1 MRRSVCVV
9 LLCAVVCFAATPAL
23 PQAAREATIEAETRA
38 RIVLQSQISSKLNEP
53 GDPISAVLDEPV
65 YVNGELVMPRGTEF
79 QGRITAATPA
89 GRGQKNGQISIIFEQ
104 IRMPWGNV
112 PVAVALTAIDDWKA
126 DEKMKANDEGKV
138 SGSRS
143 GERTAKNVERG
154 ATIGGAGA
162 LATVLLGGGG
172 AAAGA
177 AIGGGLLGGLLL
189 TKGGDV
195 RVAPG
200 AVFRIKFVKPL
211 TLPVIQQGGT
221 SPKPGSID
229 SQDPPKKALNLS
241 SRYAGVV
248 KCATALDHTNHR
260 RATTI

>member
-1 MRRSVCVV
+1 MRRSVCAV
-9 LLCAVVCFAATPAL
+9 LLCTVLGLAAVPAM
-23 PQAAREATIEAETRA
+23 PQAAREATIEPETRT
-38 RIVLQSQISSKLNEP
+38 RIVLQSQLSSKLNEP

-65 YVNGELVMPRGTEF
+65 YVNGELVLPRGTEF
-79 QGRITAATPA
+79 HGRVTQATPA

-104 IRMPWGNV
+104 VRMPWGDV
-112 PVAVALTAIDDWKA
+112 PVSVAMTAIDDWSH
-126 DEKMKANDEGKV
+126 DEKLKANNEGKV

-177 AIGGGLLGGLLL
+177 AIGGGLLTGLLL

-211 TLPVIQQGGT
+211 TLPVSQQGGAQPRPANT
-221 SPKPGSID
+221 D
-229 SQDPPKKALNLS
+229 SQDPAKKP
-241 SRYAGVV
+241 
-248 KCATALDHTNHR
+248 
-260 RATTI
+260 

>member
-1 MRRSVCVV
+1 MRRSVSAV
-9 LLCAVVCFAATPAL
+9 LVCAVLGFAAVPAM
-23 PQAAREATIEAETRA
+23 PQAAREATIEPETRA
-38 RIVLQSQISSKLNEP
+38 RIVLQSQLSSKLNEP

-65 YVNGELVMPRGTEF
+65 YVNSELVLPRGTEF
-79 QGRITAATPA
+79 HGRVTQATPA
-89 GRGQKNGQISIIFEQ
+89 GRGQKNGQIAIIFEQ
-104 IRMPWGNV
+104 IRMPWGDV
-112 PVAVALTAIDDWKA
+112 PVAVSITAIDDWSH

-195 RVAPG
+195 RVGPG
-200 AVFRIKFVKPL
+200 AIFRIKFVKPA
-211 TLPVIQQGGT
+211 TLPVIQQGGS
-221 SPKPGSID
+221 SPKP
-229 SQDPPKKALNLS
+229 LNLDS
-241 SRYAGVV
+241 PDPT
-248 KCATALDHTNHR
+248 KKP
-260 RATTI
+260 